1 MAESGSF
8 LALAV
13 NTNTQEN
20 DTSKCYICNKKKQTK
35 KKNPNKKRDSEEN

>member
-1 MAESGSF
+1 MVKSMAEAGSF

-20 DTSKCYICNKKKQTK
+20 DTSECYICNKKKK
-35 KKNPNKKRDSEEN
+35 KKKRASEQN